1 MDNDMLEI
9 AESPENQIDMTGWS
23 EEDKLAFAAA
33 KQAADDA
40 EQALAEVQD
49 SPAQQ
54 AIAAQKERA
63 ERVSAEL
70 KRAKR
75 EKIESEVV
83 KKLRAQFG
91 KKVTFFQS
99 KDGLIAVKH
108 PSMNSQ
114 LELQTRLEN
123 MPRKNERIAT
133 VHDAVRELVVYPEVV
148 RVKELEKIYPMLLSE
163 VNEQL
168 DGDMRGRDFA
178 ARPLD

>member
-1 MDNDMLEI
+1 MDID
-9 AESPENQIDMTGWS
+9 APESPETPENQIDMTGWS
-23 EEDKLAFAAA
+23 EADKLAFAAA
-33 KQAADDA
+33 KQSADDA

-63 ERVSAEL
+63 ERASAEL

-99 KDGLIAVKH
+99 KEGLIAVKY

-114 LELQTRLEN
+114 FELQARVDQI
-123 MPRKNERIAT
+123 PRKSEKMAT
-133 VHDAVRELVVYPEVV
+133 IHDAVRELIVYPELT
-148 RVKELEKIYPMLLSE
+148 RVKELEKIYPMIMSE
-163 VNEQL
+163 VNDKLES
-168 DGDMRGRDFA
+168 DMTGRDFA

>member
-1 MDNDMLEI
+1 MDNDTTE
-9 AESPENQIDMTGWS
+9 APETSENQIDMTGWS
-23 EEDKLAFAAA
+23 EADKLAYVAA
-33 KQAADDA
+33 KQVADDA

-63 ERVSAEL
+63 ERISAEL

-83 KKLRAQFG
+83 QKLRAQFG
-91 KKVTFFQS
+91 KKITFFQS
-99 KDGLIAVKH
+99 KEGLIAVKH

-114 LELQTRLEN
+114 FELQARIDQI
-123 MPRKNERIAT
+123 PRKSEKMAT
-133 VHDAVRELVVYPEVV
+133 IHDAVRDLVEYPTKDRV
-148 RVKELEKIYPMLLSE
+148 RELEKIYPMLLSE
-163 VNEQL
+163 VNDKLES
-168 DGDMRGRDFA
+168 DMTARNFA